1 MKLNQ
6 RAKYI
11 TDTLL
16 DLSAEFKITAGFS
29 ENEAQLIDLGVE
41 STGSL
46 EAGRLLAEVC
56 LSGLAHVSYN
66 AASSIF
72 PTTTT
77 VQIDTDHPV
86 QACMAS
92 QYAGWQLATD
102 DYFGMG
108 SGPMR
113 AAAGKEALFG
123 EIGFTEKAEQIVGV
137 IESGSTPTASVCQLI
152 ADTCGVKPQ
161 DLTIVYAPTASL
173 AGTVQ
178 VVARSLET
186 ALHKL
191 HELGFDLSRVQ
202 SGTGTAPLPP
212 VAGEDLAGI
221 GRTNDAILYGGEVTL
236 WVTGDDQSIEQLGA
250 QIPSSSSEDYG
261 RPFIEIF
268 RQYDNDFYKIDP
280 NLFSPAIIN
289 INNLETGSYFR
300 YGKFNV
306 DVLAKSFGLN

>member
-1 MKLNQ
+1 M
-6 RAKYI
+6 
-11 TDTLL
+11 
-16 DLSAEFKITAGFS
+16 
-29 ENEAQLIDLGVE
+29 
-41 STGSL
+41 
-46 EAGRLLAEVC
+46 
-56 LSGLAHVSYN
+56 
-66 AASSIF
+66 
-72 PTTTT
+72 
-77 VQIDTDHPV
+77 
-86 QACMAS
+86 
-92 QYAGWQLATD
+92 
-102 DYFGMG
+102 
-108 SGPMR
+108 
-113 AAAGKEALFG
+113 
-123 EIGFTEKAEQIVGV
+123 
-137 IESGSTPTASVCQLI
+137 
-152 ADTCGVKPQ
+152 KPQ

-280 NLFSPAIIN
+280 HLFSPAIIN